1 MNSNERKEERSFV
14 ASLDVK
20 SLVCALKVEEES
32 WTKAA
37 SLKRSRR
44 NWFITALRLVKTTLN
59 YKVFWRSKLDNEVDV
74 LVIGFS
80 LNQCHS
86 LSPVVDEL
94 KSAGMSVLYEE
105 LVEKGHSQ
113 WFDGLNRF
121 QALVKTVTFLKMHP
135 GARAKDRS
143 FDINVYKVFRN
154 ARIIHESFK
163 QVNPVYLLVS
173 NDHTPRNLLLAACA
187 RFLDVPSGYVQ
198 HAHVTLNFPPPS
210 YFTELFLDGPI
221 AARVY
226 SDLSQGLVRPP
237 KLHQVGPVRF
247 QNRKR
252 GTNAFQGQNQGYIG
266 IGMDY
271 QCTLLG
277 VNDLKVMKA
286 YPVRFAIRFHPRTDL
301 KLKSETLG
309 VLKRNGIETIDFDDS
324 TAEAFLAQI
333 GSLITGISSLALDAA
348 YRGVP
353 TFVLRNKSDYYGF
366 IQEGLVQNGEAL
378 PENIEHYK
386 KCIGRLN
393 IDEVLTR
400 FFVNET
406 DQSSAS
412 TIAEIIIGRGELK
425 RHLNLDK

>member
-1 MNSNERKEERSFV
+1 MNRQERKEALSFV

-20 SLVCALKVEEES
+20 SLVCALKVEEQSWSGAES
-32 WTKAA
+32 
-37 SLKRSRR
+37 SRRSRR

-59 YKVFWRSKLDNEVDV
+59 YKVFWRSKLENEVDV

-86 LSPVVDEL
+86 LSPVVDDL
-94 KSAGMSVLYEE
+94 ASAGLSVLYEE
-105 LVEKGHSQ
+105 LVDKGHSQ
-113 WFDGLNRF
+113 WIDGLNRF

-135 GARAKDRS
+135 GARAKDRP

-163 QVNPVYLLVS
+163 QVNPAYLLVS
-173 NDHTPRNLLLAACA
+173 NDHTPRNLLIAACA

-252 GTNAFQGQNQGYIG
+252 GHRTKKVLPKNQQVCIG
-266 IGMDY
+266 IGMGLH
-271 QCTLLG
+271 CNLFTP
-277 VNDLKVMKA
+277 NDFVKLSKYSA
-286 YPVRFAIRFHPRTDL
+286 EFALRFHPRTSPNA
-301 KLKSETLG
+301 KH
-309 VLKRNGIETIDFDDS
+309 RIRAQFRQNGIKVREFDQTS
-324 TAEAFLAQI
+324 AENFLSRI
-333 GSLITGISSLALDAA
+333 NVLVTKNSSLALDAA
-348 YRGVP
+348 YQGVP
-353 TFVLRNKSDYYGF
+353 TLVLRNADDYYGF
-366 IQEGLVQNGEAL
+366 LREGLVKSLKELPANLAEFIHQVGQVDPDAL
-378 PENIEHYK
+378 MKYIQFTEGKNPSNLVSNRI
-386 KCIGRLN
+386 
-393 IDEVLTR
+393 
-400 FFVNET
+400 
-406 DQSSAS
+406 QSLL
-412 TIAEIIIGRGELK
+412 R
-425 RHLNLDK
+425 

>member
-1 MNSNERKEERSFV
+1 MSRQERKEALSFV

-20 SLVCALKVEEES
+20 SIVCALKVEEQGWSGAES
-32 WTKAA
+32 
-37 SLKRSRR
+37 SRRSRR
-44 NWFITALRLVKTTLN
+44 NWFITTLRLVKTTLN
-59 YKVFWRSKLDNEVDV
+59 YKVFWRSKQENEIDV

-86 LSPVVDEL
+86 LSPVVDDL
-94 KSAGMSVLYEE
+94 KSAGLSVLYEE

-121 QALVKTVTFLKMHP
+121 QALLKTVAFLKKHP
-135 GARAKDRS
+135 GARAKDHP
-143 FDINVYKVFRN
+143 FDINVFKVFRN
-154 ARIIHESFK
+154 ARIILESFK
-163 QVNPVYLLVS
+163 HVNPLYLLVS
-173 NDHTPRNLLLAACA
+173 NDHAPRNLLIAACA

-252 GTNAFQGQNQGYIG
+252 GTNAFQGQNQGCIG
-266 IGMDY
+266 IGMDF
-271 QCTLLG
+271 QCTFLG

-286 YPVRFAIRFHPRTDL
+286 YPVRFAIRFHPRTEP

-309 VLKRNGIETIDFDDS
+309 ILKRNGIETVDFDDS
-324 TAEAFLAQI
+324 NAEAFLAQI
-333 GSLITGISSLALDAA
+333 GSLITGTSSLALDAA
-348 YRGVP
+348 YQGVP

-366 IQEGLVQNGEAL
+366 IQEELVQNGETL
-378 PENIEHYK
+378 PENFQHYK
-386 KCIGRLN
+386 KIIGQLDV
-393 IDEVLTR
+393 DEVLKR
-400 FFVNET
+400 FFANEPQ
-406 DQSSAS
+406 QSSAGK
-412 TIAEIIIGRGELK
+412 IAEIIIGRSELK
-425 RHLNLDK
+425 RHLDLDK